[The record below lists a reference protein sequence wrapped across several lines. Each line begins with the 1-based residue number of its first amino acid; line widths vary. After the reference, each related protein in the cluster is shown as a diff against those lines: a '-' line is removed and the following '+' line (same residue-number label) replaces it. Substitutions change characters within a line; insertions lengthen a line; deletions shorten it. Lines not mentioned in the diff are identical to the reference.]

1 MILEFLMFLSFR
13 KILIFFSIALSY
25 KGIEAIEPIASTGG
39 SPDSK
44 GGIEAFSGDKNKIMF
59 QKTATTPQITKE
71 QVLPIATKIFGKKAE
86 TLLKTSKDQ
95 IAAAF
100 TCAVILNS
108 CDKIKSSLDELHNGI
123 NSMKKIDTVPALFGS
138 PINIAIKRFTTP
150 TSNPVLYDKE
160 IETRVKEINNSD
172 KTNLKMENIDHHTLG
187 EFLGIINIY
196 GSLTKGFSEE
206 MERKWHNM
214 LKIILKKPDGKIDE
228 IVTPITGVA
237 RMLAICNT
245 TNNDQFIKLP
255 SYNGDANKKPNLKK
269 PFLEYYD
276 DSSKMFT
283 DFKHHMKISAESIA
297 SLLAILKDPNDRKK
311 VTELLMY
318 LLMQPNNLGKFK
330 KEFREWIPD
339 DSYYSKD
346 KNGTLFDL
354 NNIFSLSD
362 GSMLQY
368 DQFAK
373 MLNPSLEL
381 SSLPIED
388 KTSDPGDKKTDQ
400 QEKKPFEVEIDKII
414 ESLDS
419 TITQLKK
426 MLPPEGESSH
436 ASTDGSTGGTG
447 EKNVDI
453 KGVKEDVK
461 NVINSSEDKIRAFL
475 NSLYDGKID
484 EKEVK
489 DLENLDNVNEDLKK
503 AINEFI
509 DTYNFYKAK
518 NNTLFD
524 ESNDNFP
531 ESNEEIL
538 KKLFQDY
545 KKDNNDFKKAII
557 SIVAHNLTKQ
567 GGIPGMKS
575 FTGLLASDGALI
587 RKRNFIPSR
596 SWISSNINI
605 SSYEDAKR
613 KLDSALKDSS
623 SNPLDNLPNSIS
635 SIADPDSIKQAIT
648 AIEAQKSAL
657 ESLKNKIKDMK
668 QGEKEDMNQGEQ
680 ESRDEQEN
688 KGFII
693 SIIRNIVDYILK
705 KFGIVEQKIL
715 NIFSSCFKY
724 RLL

>member
-1 MILEFLMFLSFR
+1 MFLSF
-13 KILIFFSIALSY
+13 KEVLIVFSFVLSY
-25 KGIEAIEPIASTGG
+25 KGIEAIRGTPETPNPAASTGQ
-39 SPDSK
+39 SLDEK
-44 GGIEAFSGDKNKIMF
+44 VTIEPYHGDNNKIIFKQTKNPRKIQKEKVF
-59 QKTATTPQITKE
+59 Q
-71 QVLPIATKIFGKKAE
+71 IAKKIFGEKAT
-86 TLLKTSKDQ
+86 TLLNTPQNQ
-95 IAAAF
+95 IAIASMC
-100 TCAVILNS
+100 TLLLNS
-108 CDKIKSSLDELHNGI
+108 YDNIEESLNKIKEGISKVESKIVDINYDSSVATISAFDNYVKKKQEEVNQDKKYKMIKI
-123 NSMKKIDTVPALFGS
+123 ND
-138 PINIAIKRFTTP
+138 
-150 TSNPVLYDKE
+150 D
-160 IETRVKEINNSD
+160 D
-172 KTNLKMENIDHHTLG
+172 TLG

-245 TNNDQFIKLP
+245 TNNDQLIKLP

-276 DSSKMFT
+276 DSSKT
-283 DFKHHMKISAESIA
+283 LENFKYHMTISAKSINE
-297 SLLAILKDPNDRKK
+297 LLAILRNPNDRKK

-318 LLMQPNNLGKFK
+318 LLMQPNNLEKFQ

-461 NVINSSEDKIRAFL
+461 NVTNSSEDKIRAFL

>member
-1 MILEFLMFLSFR
+1 MFLSFR
-13 KILIFFSIALSY
+13 EILIFFSVALSY
-25 KGIEAIEPIASTGG
+25 KGIEAINPIDSTGG
-39 SPDSK
+39 SSDNK
-44 GGIEAFSGDKNKIMF
+44 VGGIEAFSGDNNKIIF
-59 QKTATTPQITKE
+59 QKTAATPQITKE
-71 QVLPIATKIFGKKAE
+71 QVLPITTKIFGNKGK
-86 TLLKTSKDQ
+86 TLLETSQNQ
-95 IAAAF
+95 IAVAF
-100 TCAVILNS
+100 TCALILNS
-108 CDKIKSSLDELHNGI
+108 CDKMQSSLDELHNGI
-123 NSMKKIDTVPALFGS
+123 NNTKQIPTTINTLNLAIRRFITPGSKICGV
-138 PINIAIKRFTTP
+138 
-150 TSNPVLYDKE
+150 
-160 IETRVKEINNSD
+160 ETHNKDIQRQVAEINE
-172 KTNLKMENIDHHTLG
+172 KGKANLKIEDIDHHTLG

-318 LLMQPNNLGKFK
+318 LLMQPNNLGKFQ

-484 EKEVK
+484 EQEVK

-509 DTYNFYKAK
+509 ETYNFYKAK